1 MEVQVVAKNSAS
13 KTIDE
18 LSRQIAEAI
27 ADAFSTQPAAFLID
41 QAAMKAIMFLRE
53 KAKNCIEDR
62 DAPRIK
68 PELIKQVLDYVW
80 DDAKLL
86 RAQDM
91 DQIVHGLKLAED
103 EADAHH
109 ASSTGMWKNAY

>member
-1 MEVQVVAKNSAS
+1 MAKNSAS
-13 KTIDE
+13 KGIDE

-27 ADAFSTQPAAFLID
+27 AGAFSTRPAAFLID
-41 QAAMKAIMFLRE
+41 QAAMKALMLLRE
-53 KAKNCIEDR
+53 KATNCIEDR

-80 DDAKLL
+80 DDCKML

-91 DQIVHGLKLAED
+91 DQIIHGLKLAED
-103 EADAHH
+103 EHDAQH
-109 ASSTGMWKNAY
+109 ASTTGMWRNCY